1 MFKYKEG
8 DILSHKECTAK
19 VKIISREMLSSA
31 IEKGYMLNNTIDDT
45 EKEVLI
51 KRDKGLFRDSL
62 NDNAYLAL
70 VIEGHK
76 DLGVTGVLNDA
87 PCFARAADLEANFTY
102 DSNYIID
109 KLMTLPGTPPVNH
122 YMTTFKNLFS
132 FLLGA
137 KSILS
142 ALGLGFV
149 FGLFNVPS
157 R

>member
-1 MFKYKEG
+1 MFMFKYKEG
-8 DILSHKECTAK
+8 DILSHKKCAAK

-31 IEKGYMLNNTIDDT
+31 IEKGYMLNNTIDDA
-45 EKEVLI
+45 EKKILI

-76 DLGVTGVLNDA
+76 DLGVTGVLNGV
-87 PCFARAADLEANFTY
+87 PCFAKAADLEANFTY

-109 KLMTLPGTPPVNH
+109 KLMTQPTNNH
-122 YMTTFKNLFS
+122 YMTTFKQIS
-132 FLLGA
+132 KISLGV

-142 ALGLGFV
+142 ALGLGFI
-149 FGLFNVPS
+149 FELFFKS
-157 R
+157 SI